1 MVELN
6 FVGNSWYY
14 DLGKARAMPAKKTAK
29 FETLPSG
36 TLRVR
41 LRLQGHK
48 EVSETFPLFR
58 DTAQDRRLQR
68 IDAEEWAAKTRREL
82 VIGTHVST
90 KEAEQLRLRDALCK
104 YRDERLTGEIS
115 KESNARKDRNRI
127 AQILADPIAD
137 RTIASLHTT
146 DIAIYRDD
154 LQDRAKVVHGKE
166 LKRTSISNKIQLIT
180 RALKHIGEKVQG
192 VPDLT
197 GVRMPAE
204 SPGRDRRVEADE
216 MSALL
221 KLAEQTNPLLPLI
234 IKFATQTALRR
245 ERILEFRLSH
255 IRPIGQGKMAI
266 KFPKDAGIKRKRA
279 GIVPITREIQALI
292 DQAAVINASRNTDEM
307 NSSQADIVFRING
320 NTLDY
325 QWRKIILAADIKNLH
340 FHDLRHEATSLLFE
354 RGLNTAEVMSITGHS
369 TTEMV
374 DRYSHYSAILV
385 LEKLE
390 ETVSPESLA
399 SDFQLLLEN
408 FNERGGDIKQLR
420 VLIENKFAMASVL

>member
-1 MVELN
+1 
-6 FVGNSWYY
+6 
-14 DLGKARAMPAKKTAK
+14 MPAKKTAK

-166 LKRTSISNKIQLIT
+166 LKRTSIS
-180 RALKHIGEKVQG
+180 
-192 VPDLT
+192 
-197 GVRMPAE
+197 AE

-307 NSSQADIVFRING
+307 NSSQADIVFPING

-325 QWRKIILAADIKNLH
+325 QWRKIILAANIKNLH

-420 VLIENKFAMASVL
+420 LLIENKFAMVSVL